1 MANYYIGFDWVEC
14 LFITEMMTRQELTN
28 QFIPFLIQSFR
39 GDKFL
44 FGDFEKWRKILAE
57 EKITEFDFDWNELKY
72 EVVLPSSSK
81 EMILYTFPEIREIGD
96 AKYGAVLFDFDKHR
110 ISYVVLKKG
119 ENNGF
124 ILSTLTKEGFNDLRT
139 VKDMSLDDFYKLLKK
154 KYIDYSLWER
164 IMNLFIGR

>member
-1 MANYYIGFDWVEC
+1 MSNHYIGLDRVEC
-14 LFITEMMTRQELTN
+14 LFIIEIMTRQELTN

-72 EVVLPSSSK
+72 EVVLPSPSK
-81 EMILYTFPEIREIGD
+81 EIIVYTFPEAREMGD

-110 ISYVVLKKG
+110 ISYIVLKMG
-119 ENNGF
+119 EDNGF
-124 ILSTLTKEGFNDLRT
+124 ILSTLTKEGFSDLRT
-139 VKDMSLDDFYKLLKK
+139 VKDMSKDNFYKLLRKR
-154 KYIDYSLWER
+154 YIDYSLWER
-164 IMNLFIGR
+164 FVNLFTGR

>member
-1 MANYYIGFDWVEC
+1 MANYYIGFNWVEC

-44 FGDFEKWRKILAE
+44 FGDFKKWRKILAE

-81 EMILYTFPEIREIGD
+81 EMILYTFPEIREIGE

>member
-1 MANYYIGFDWVEC
+1 
-14 LFITEMMTRQELTN
+14 MMTRQELTN

-44 FGDFEKWRKILAE
+44 FGDFKKWRKILAE

-72 EVVLPSSSK
+72 EVVLPSFSK
-81 EMILYTFPEIREIGD
+81 EMILYTFPEIREIGE

-110 ISYVVLKKG
+110 ISYVVLKKE

-139 VKDMSLDDFYKLLKK
+139 VKDISLDDFYKLLKK
-154 KYIDYSLWER
+154 EYIDYSLWER
-164 IMNLFIGR
+164 FVNLLTEK